1 MSERKAKEQLEKKLS
16 KYGAELTP
24 FMTTEK
30 LVDKSG
36 GVHYVEYAPID
47 WDKVKKGARQ

>member
-1 MSERKAKEQLEKKLS
+1 MSERKAKEQLEKKIA

-30 LVDKSG
+30 LVDKEG
-36 GVHYVEYAPID
+36 GVHYVDYAPID
-47 WDKVKKGARQ
+47 WKKANKGVKL